1 MFYGLDEWIDMPTLC
16 PTLIEQLDTPT
27 LDFIRSNIK
36 NAEDATISAFFDAR
50 GMPCPMPLLK
60 AKIALRSVADGESLY
75 LVASDKNSQTDLV
88 AFCQKNHM
96 EVQTWQGG
104 DAHNAENCFH
114 FIITKIGAK
123 KASV

>member
-1 MFYGLDEWIDMPTLC
+1 MPTLC
-16 PTLIEQLDTPT
+16 PTLIEQLDAPT
-27 LDFIRSNIK
+27 LEFIHDNIK
-36 NAEDATISAFFDAR
+36 NVEDATISAFFDAR

-75 LVASDKNSQTDLV
+75 LVASDKNSQTDLI
-88 AFCQKNHM
+88 AFCQKDRM
-96 EVQTWQGG
+96 DVQTWQSG
-104 DAHNAENCFH
+104 DVHNTENCFH

>member
-1 MFYGLDEWIDMPTLC
+1 MPTLC
-16 PTLIEQLDTPT
+16 PTLIEQLDAPI
-27 LDFIRSNIK
+27 LEFIHDNIK
-36 NAEDATISAFFDAR
+36 NAEDATIGAFFDAR

-75 LVASDKNSQTDLV
+75 LVASDKNSQTDLI
-88 AFCQKNHM
+88 AFCQKDRM
-96 EVQTWQGG
+96 DVQTWQSG
-104 DAHNAENCFH
+104 DVHNTENCFH